1 MIFFCIKIPNKKKKR
16 IRLFFSKMLFAFV
29 SIRSVLK
36 KEPLIQ
42 QKKKT
47 DTENMSLI
55 SSLTLT

>member
-1 MIFFCIKIPNKKKKR
+1 
-16 IRLFFSKMLFAFV
+16 MLFAFV

-55 SSLTLT
+55 SSLTLTWA